1 MAAENWQTFSRFCL
15 YFPPFHSF
23 LFRGN
28 FVSFGV
34 LLIFNVIH
42 FTILIV
48 ANDVAWQHTRG
59 SYIYKKKME
68 KQQRI
73 IEVEMC
79 CIVYVNISWFC
90 CRPCSSICSYR
101 SPVHAV
107 CGFIRFEPLCL
118 GILFQT
124 IVIDGQH
131 RMQMATT
138 LYSFPL
144 VLFLIIW
151 QIFYPH
157 AFRTLVRVIS
167 TYTQI
172 STYTKSWCGIFIQLM
187 VQTALTHKA
196 PQSINAINKAE
207 RK

>member
-157 AFRTLVRVIS
+157 AFRIPHTCSRYFHI
-167 TYTQI
+167 YT
-172 STYTKSWCGIFIQLM
+172 
-187 VQTALTHKA
+187 
-196 PQSINAINKAE
+196 N
-207 RK
+207 